1 MAAHNQV
8 GKTGENLAAN
18 FLEKQGYEIL
28 HKNWRYSYY
37 EIDIVAKKGKKL
49 HFVEVKTLS
58 TTKNG
63 YPEQSVTKR
72 KFKFLQKAADEYLQ
86 KNPGFK
92 WIQYDVV
99 SIVFSNN
106 KEPDYFLLEDVFL

>member
-49 HFVEVKTLS
+49 HFVEVKTL
-58 TTKNG
+58 TTSKNG
-63 YPEQSVTKR
+63 YP
-72 KFKFLQKAADEYLQ
+72 
-86 KNPGFK
+86 
-92 WIQYDVV
+92 
-99 SIVFSNN
+99 
-106 KEPDYFLLEDVFL
+106 